1 VIRSQRCGGVLR
13 TGQGTYCT
21 PCWPKVRAAN
31 FPKAQAKAL
40 SERRR
45 RTAAGEPDPS
55 TSPEANQRRRESLAI
70 TNAARMVAQAGGWTP
85 ESYDELIL
93 PRLAGF
99 DLAAICEATG
109 LGRSMA
115 CRIRSGGC
123 AAGPKHWATSM
134 PAPFSRAGP
143 SGH

>member
-1 VIRSQRCGGVLR
+1 VLR

-45 RTAAGEPDPS
+45 RADAGEPDPS
-55 TSPEANQRRRESLAI
+55 TTPEANQRRRESLAI
-70 TNAARMVAQAGGWTP
+70 TNAARTVAQAGGWTP
-85 ESYDELIL
+85 QSYDELIL

-99 DLAAICEATG
+99 ELAAICEATG
-109 LGRSMA
+109 LSRSMA
-115 CRIRSGGC
+115 CRIRSGGVR
-123 AAGPKHWATSM
+123 AGPKHWATLASM
-134 PAPFSRAGP
+134 
-143 SGH
+143 SGVELPIQESEHHA